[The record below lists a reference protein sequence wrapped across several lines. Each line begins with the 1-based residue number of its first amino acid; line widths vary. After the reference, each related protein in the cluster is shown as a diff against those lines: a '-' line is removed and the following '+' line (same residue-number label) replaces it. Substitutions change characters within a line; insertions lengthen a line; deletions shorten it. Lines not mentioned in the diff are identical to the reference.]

1 MRCPSCNEQILDNYR
16 FCLQCGADLG
26 EPTIVL
32 ARRPDPTIAA
42 QIHSV
47 LPKPSEHVE
56 PSRLKAKWIVL
67 AVLLFVLTVA
77 FVLDL
82 LVSLDG
88 QTSSSS
94 ERSYSETIRSPTP
107 RPSPFLGTFDSGPA
121 PRSGVSP
128 NSNSSPAT
136 IDDPGVKAG
145 STPTSGNTVSF
156 AKWKSSQVISVFQKS
171 GLEAEGD
178 RPLTERLQGIV
189 DAVNRQRGQT
199 FPYSFPVF

>member
-136 IDDPGVKAG
+136 IDDPASRPAQRRHLVTQSPSQSGKAH
-145 STPTSGNTVSF
+145 
-156 AKWKSSQVISVFQKS
+156 
-171 GLEAEGD
+171 
-178 RPLTERLQGIV
+178 R
-189 DAVNRQRGQT
+189 
-199 FPYSFPVF
+199 